1 MVMVE
6 KDTRPHV
13 LKVLKYRKMLDWEEK
28 AYFCSQNQDNMYTKR
43 TFLAIQIP
51 SSEEYTSMVTRLKN
65 NLTHEKFINYCC
77 PENIHLTLKFLG
89 STPVDDIP
97 AIIESC
103 QKVAK
108 RHQPFTMDFDK
119 TGFFGKNRVP
129 TVLWLGMNNQPQALF
144 DLEADLLDAF
154 DDLGYLRDR
163 QNFVPH
169 LTVCRIK
176 SLVDKQFF
184 MKVYDGIEPK
194 TYLHAD
200 VKELVYYQSILQPT
214 GPIYKVIKKIPLG

>member
-1 MVMVE
+1 
-6 KDTRPHV
+6 
-13 LKVLKYRKMLDWEEK
+13 
-28 AYFCSQNQDNMYTKR
+28 MYTKR
-43 TFLAIQIP
+43 TFLAIHIP
-51 SSEEYTSMVTRLKN
+51 TTVDYSGLVDRLKK
-65 NLTHEKFINYCC
+65 NLTHEKFINYCR

-97 AIIESC
+97 NIIETV

-108 RHQPFTMDFDK
+108 RHQPITMDFDR
-119 TGFFGKNRVP
+119 TGLFGSNRVP
-129 TVLWLGMNNQPQALF
+129 RVMWLGMNDQPQALF
-144 DLEADLLDAF
+144 DLENDLLDAF
-154 DDLGYLRDR
+154 DDLGYMRDR

-184 MKVYDGIEPK
+184 MQIYNSIEPK

-214 GPIYKVIKKIPLG
+214 GPIYKPLAKIPMGGKS

>member
-1 MVMVE
+1 M
-6 KDTRPHV
+6 
-13 LKVLKYRKMLDWEEK
+13 
-28 AYFCSQNQDNMYTKR
+28 NTKR
-43 TFLAIQIP
+43 TFLAISIP
-51 SSEEYTSMVTRLKN
+51 CGTEFPALVERLKK
-65 NLTHEKFINYCC
+65 NLTHEKYINYCR

-97 AIIESC
+97 NIIEAV
-103 QKVAK
+103 QTVAK
-108 RHQPFTMDFDK
+108 KHQPFTMDFDR
-119 TGFFGKNRVP
+119 TGFFGSNHVP
-129 TVLWLGMNNQPQALF
+129 RVLWLGMNDQPKALF
-144 DLEADLLDAF
+144 DLENDLLDAF

-184 MKVYDGIEPK
+184 LQIYNSIEQK

-200 VKELVYYQSILQPT
+200 VKELVYFQSFLQPT
-214 GPIYKVIKKIPLG
+214 GPFYKVLKKIPLG

>member
-1 MVMVE
+1 M
-6 KDTRPHV
+6 
-13 LKVLKYRKMLDWEEK
+13 
-28 AYFCSQNQDNMYTKR
+28 NTKR
-43 TFLAIQIP
+43 TFLAISIP
-51 SSEEYTSMVTRLKN
+51 CGTEFPALVERLKK
-65 NLTHEKFINYCC
+65 NLTHEKYINYCR

-97 AIIESC
+97 AIIEAV
-103 QKVAK
+103 QTVAK
-108 RHQPFTMDFDK
+108 KHQPFTMDFDR
-119 TGFFGKNRVP
+119 TGFFGSNHVP
-129 TVLWLGMNNQPQALF
+129 RVLWLGMNDQPRALF
-144 DLEADLLDAF
+144 DLENDLLDAF

-184 MKVYDGIEPK
+184 MQIYNSIEQK

-200 VKELVYYQSILQPT
+200 VKELVYFQSFLQPT
-214 GPIYKVIKKIPLG
+214 GPFYKVLKKIPLG

>member
-1 MVMVE
+1 M
-6 KDTRPHV
+6 
-13 LKVLKYRKMLDWEEK
+13 
-28 AYFCSQNQDNMYTKR
+28 NTKR
-43 TFLAIQIP
+43 TFLAIHIP
-51 SSEEYTSMVTRLKN
+51 TGTEYPALVEKLKK
-65 NLTHEKFINYCC
+65 NLTHEKYINYCR

-97 AIIESC
+97 NIIEAC

-108 RHQPFTMDFDK
+108 RQQPFTMDFDR
-119 TGFFGKNRVP
+119 TGLFGSNRVP
-129 TVLWLGMNNQPQALF
+129 RVLWLGMNDQPQALF
-144 DLEADLLDAF
+144 DLENDLLDAF

-184 MKVYDGIEPK
+184 MQIYNTIEQK

-200 VKELVYYQSILQPT
+200 VKELVYYQSFLQPT
-214 GPIYKVIKKIPLG
+214 GPFYKVLKRIPLGKWKFSYFCAIKHSEKPEISRFSEIIKWITT

>member
-1 MVMVE
+1 M
-6 KDTRPHV
+6 
-13 LKVLKYRKMLDWEEK
+13 
-28 AYFCSQNQDNMYTKR
+28 NTKR
-43 TFLAIQIP
+43 TFLAISIP
-51 SSEEYTSMVTRLKN
+51 CGTEFPALVERLKK
-65 NLTHEKFINYCC
+65 NLTHEKYINYCR

-97 AIIESC
+97 NIIEAV
-103 QKVAK
+103 QTVAK
-108 RHQPFTMDFDK
+108 KHQPFTMDFDR
-119 TGFFGKNRVP
+119 TGFFGNNRVP
-129 TVLWLGMNNQPQALF
+129 RVLWLGMNDQPKALF
-144 DLEADLLDAF
+144 DLENDLLDAF

-184 MKVYDGIEPK
+184 MQIYNSIEQK

-200 VKELVYYQSILQPT
+200 VKELVYFQSFLQPT
-214 GPIYKVIKKIPLG
+214 GPFYKVLKKIPLG

>member
-1 MVMVE
+1 M
-6 KDTRPHV
+6 
-13 LKVLKYRKMLDWEEK
+13 
-28 AYFCSQNQDNMYTKR
+28 NTKR
-43 TFLAIQIP
+43 TFLAIHIP
-51 SSEEYTSMVTRLKN
+51 SSEEFPLMVAKLKK
-65 NLTHEKFINYCC
+65 NLTHEKFINYCR

-97 AIIESC
+97 NIIEAC

-108 RHQPFTMDFDK
+108 KHQPFTMDFNRL
-119 TGFFGKNRVP
+119 GFFGSNRVP
-129 TVLWLGMNNQPQALF
+129 RVLWLGMTDQPKALF

-184 MKVYDGIEPK
+184 MQIYNTIEQK

-214 GPIYKVIKKIPLG
+214 GPIYKVLKKIPLG

>member
-1 MVMVE
+1 
-6 KDTRPHV
+6 
-13 LKVLKYRKMLDWEEK
+13 
-28 AYFCSQNQDNMYTKR
+28 MYTKR

-51 SSEEYTSMVTRLKN
+51 TGTEYPALVDKLKK
-65 NLTHEKFINYCC
+65 NLTHEKFINYCR

-97 AIIESC
+97 AIIEAC

-108 RHQPFTMDFDK
+108 KHQPFTMDFDR
-119 TGFFGKNRVP
+119 TGLFGSNRVP
-129 TVLWLGMNNQPQALF
+129 RVLWLGMNNQPQALF
-144 DLEADLLDAF
+144 DLEEDLLDAF
-154 DDLGYLRDR
+154 DDLGYIRNR

-184 MKVYDGIEPK
+184 MKIYDSIEPK

-214 GPIYKVIKKIPLG
+214 GPIYKVLKKIPLG

>member
-1 MVMVE
+1 
-6 KDTRPHV
+6 
-13 LKVLKYRKMLDWEEK
+13 
-28 AYFCSQNQDNMYTKR
+28 MYTKR
-43 TFLAIQIP
+43 TFLAIHIP
-51 SSEEYTSMVTRLKN
+51 TTVDYSGLVDRLKK
-65 NLTHEKFINYCC
+65 NLTHEKFINYCR

-97 AIIESC
+97 NIIEAC
-103 QKVAK
+103 KKVA
-108 RHQPFTMDFDK
+108 RHHQPFTMDFDR
-119 TGFFGKNRVP
+119 TGLFGSNRVP
-129 TVLWLGMNNQPQALF
+129 RVMWLGMNDQPQALF
-144 DLEADLLDAF
+144 DLENDLLDAF
-154 DDLGYLRDR
+154 DDLGYIRDR

-184 MKVYDGIEPK
+184 MQIYNSIEPK

-214 GPIYKVIKKIPLG
+214 GPIYKPLAKIPMGGKS

>member
-1 MVMVE
+1 
-6 KDTRPHV
+6 
-13 LKVLKYRKMLDWEEK
+13 
-28 AYFCSQNQDNMYTKR
+28 MYTKR
-43 TFLAIQIP
+43 TFLAIHIP
-51 SSEEYTSMVTRLKN
+51 SSAEFTQLVEKLRKN
-65 NLTHEKFINYCC
+65 LPHEKYINYCR

-97 AIIESC
+97 NITAAC

-108 RHQPFTMDFDK
+108 RHQSFTMDFDR
-119 TGFFGKNRVP
+119 TGFFGSNHVP
-129 TVLWLGMNNQPQALF
+129 RVLWLGMNDQPKALF
-144 DLEADLLDAF
+144 DLESDLLDAF

-169 LTVCRIK
+169 LTICRIK

-184 MKVYDGIEPK
+184 MQVYNTIEQK

-200 VKELVYYQSILQPT
+200 VKELVYYESILQPT
-214 GPIYKVIKKIPLG
+214 GPIYRILKRFPLG

>member
-1 MVMVE
+1 M
-6 KDTRPHV
+6 
-13 LKVLKYRKMLDWEEK
+13 
-28 AYFCSQNQDNMYTKR
+28 NTKR
-43 TFLAIQIP
+43 TFLAIHIP
-51 SSEEYTSMVTRLKN
+51 TGTEYPALVEKLKK
-65 NLTHEKFINYCC
+65 NLPHEKYINYCR

-89 STPVDDIP
+89 NTPVEDIP
-97 AIIESC
+97 AIIETC

-108 RHQPFTMDFDK
+108 NHQPFTMDFDR
-119 TGFFGKNRVP
+119 TGLFGSNRVP
-129 TVLWLGMNNQPQALF
+129 RVLWLGMNDQPKALF
-144 DLEADLLDAF
+144 DLENDLLDAF

-184 MKVYDGIEPK
+184 MQIYNSIEQK
-194 TYLHAD
+194 IYLHAD

-214 GPIYKVIKKIPLG
+214 GPIYKVLKKIPLI

>member
-1 MVMVE
+1 
-6 KDTRPHV
+6 
-13 LKVLKYRKMLDWEEK
+13 
-28 AYFCSQNQDNMYTKR
+28 MYTKR
-43 TFLAIQIP
+43 TFLAIHIP
-51 SSEEYTSMVTRLKN
+51 TTVDYSGLVDRLKK
-65 NLTHEKFINYCC
+65 NLTHEKFINYCR

-97 AIIESC
+97 NIIEAC
-103 QKVAK
+103 KKVA
-108 RHQPFTMDFDK
+108 RQHQPFTMDFDR
-119 TGFFGKNRVP
+119 TGLFGSNRVP
-129 TVLWLGMNNQPQALF
+129 RVMWLGMNDQPQALF
-144 DLEADLLDAF
+144 DLENDLLDAF
-154 DDLGYLRDR
+154 DGLGYMRDR

-184 MKVYDGIEPK
+184 MQIYNSIEPK

-214 GPIYKVIKKIPLG
+214 GPIYKPLAKRPMGGKS

>member
-1 MVMVE
+1 
-6 KDTRPHV
+6 
-13 LKVLKYRKMLDWEEK
+13 
-28 AYFCSQNQDNMYTKR
+28 MYTKR
-43 TFLAIQIP
+43 TFLAIHIP
-51 SSEEYTSMVTRLKN
+51 TTVDYSGLVERLKK
-65 NLTHEKFINYCC
+65 NLTHEKFINYCR

-97 AIIESC
+97 DIIEAC
-103 QKVAK
+103 KKVA
-108 RHQPFTMDFDK
+108 RQYQPFTMDFDR
-119 TGFFGKNRVP
+119 TGLFGSNRVP
-129 TVLWLGMNNQPQALF
+129 RVMWLGMNDQPQALF
-144 DLEADLLDAF
+144 DLENDLLDAF
-154 DDLGYLRDR
+154 DDLGYMRDR

-184 MKVYDGIEPK
+184 MQIYDGIEPK

-214 GPIYKVIKKIPLG
+214 GPIYKPLAKIPMGGKS

>member
-1 MVMVE
+1 M
-6 KDTRPHV
+6 
-13 LKVLKYRKMLDWEEK
+13 
-28 AYFCSQNQDNMYTKR
+28 NTKR
-43 TFLAIQIP
+43 TFLAIHIP
-51 SSEEYTSMVTRLKN
+51 STADYTGLVERLKK
-65 NLTHEKFINYCC
+65 NLTHEKFINYCR

-97 AIIESC
+97 AIIEAC
-103 QKVAK
+103 QKVAQ
-108 RHQPFTMDFDK
+108 RHQPFTMDFDR
-119 TGFFGKNRVP
+119 TGFFGSNNVP
-129 TVLWLGMNNQPQALF
+129 RVLWLGMNDQPQALF
-144 DLEADLLDAF
+144 DLENDLLDAF
-154 DDLGYLRDR
+154 DDLGYMRDR

-184 MKVYDGIEPK
+184 LKICDAIEPK

>member
-1 MVMVE
+1 M
-6 KDTRPHV
+6 
-13 LKVLKYRKMLDWEEK
+13 
-28 AYFCSQNQDNMYTKR
+28 NTKR
-43 TFLAIQIP
+43 TFLAISIP
-51 SSEEYTSMVTRLKN
+51 CGTEFPALVERLKK
-65 NLTHEKFINYCC
+65 NLTHEKYINYCR

-97 AIIESC
+97 AIIEAV
-103 QKVAK
+103 QTVAK
-108 RHQPFTMDFDK
+108 KHQPFTMDFDR
-119 TGFFGKNRVP
+119 TGFFGSNHVP
-129 TVLWLGMNNQPQALF
+129 RVLWLGMNDQPKALF
-144 DLEADLLDAF
+144 DLENDLLDAF

-184 MKVYDGIEPK
+184 LQIYNSIEQK

-200 VKELVYYQSILQPT
+200 VKELVYFQSFLQPT
-214 GPIYKVIKKIPLG
+214 GPFYKVLKKIPLG

>member
-1 MVMVE
+1 MIE
-6 KDTRPHV
+6 K
-13 LKVLKYRKMLDWEEK
+13 
-28 AYFCSQNQDNMYTKR
+28 QGIMYTKR

-51 SSEEYTSMVTRLKN
+51 TSTEYSALVEKLKK
-65 NLTHEKFINYCC
+65 NLTHEKYINYCR

-97 AIIESC
+97 NIIEAV

-108 RHQPFTMDFDK
+108 NHQPFTMDFDR
-119 TGFFGKNRVP
+119 TGFFGSNHVP
-129 TVLWLGMNNQPQALF
+129 RVLWLGMSDQPKALF

-184 MKVYDGIEPK
+184 MQIYNTIEQK

-200 VKELVYYQSILQPT
+200 VKELIYYQSILQPT
-214 GPIYKVIKKIPLG
+214 GPFYKVLKKIPLG

>member
-1 MVMVE
+1 
-6 KDTRPHV
+6 
-13 LKVLKYRKMLDWEEK
+13 
-28 AYFCSQNQDNMYTKR
+28 MYTKR
-43 TFLAIQIP
+43 TFLAIHIP
-51 SSEEYTSMVTRLKN
+51 TTVDYSGLVDRLKK
-65 NLTHEKFINYCC
+65 NLTHEKFINYCR

-97 AIIESC
+97 NIIEAC
-103 QKVAK
+103 KKVT
-108 RHQPFTMDFDK
+108 RHHQPFTMDFDR
-119 TGFFGKNRVP
+119 TGLFGSNRVP
-129 TVLWLGMNNQPQALF
+129 RVLWLGMNDQPQALF
-144 DLEADLLDAF
+144 DLENDLLDAF
-154 DDLGYLRDR
+154 DDLGYMRDR

-184 MKVYDGIEPK
+184 MQIYDGIEPK

-214 GPIYKVIKKIPLG
+214 GPIYKPLAKIPMGGKS

>member
-1 MVMVE
+1 
-6 KDTRPHV
+6 
-13 LKVLKYRKMLDWEEK
+13 
-28 AYFCSQNQDNMYTKR
+28 MYTKR

-51 SSEEYTSMVTRLKN
+51 TGTEYPALVEKLKK
-65 NLTHEKFINYCC
+65 NLTHEKFINYCR

-97 AIIESC
+97 AIIEAC

-108 RHQPFTMDFDK
+108 KHQPFTMDFDR
-119 TGFFGKNRVP
+119 TGLFGSNRVP
-129 TVLWLGMNNQPQALF
+129 RVLWLGMNDQPQALF
-144 DLEADLLDAF
+144 DLEEDLLDAF
-154 DDLGYLRDR
+154 DALGYMRDR

-184 MKVYDGIEPK
+184 MKIYDSIEPK

-214 GPIYKVIKKIPLG
+214 GPIYKVLKKIPLG

>member
-1 MVMVE
+1 M
-6 KDTRPHV
+6 
-13 LKVLKYRKMLDWEEK
+13 
-28 AYFCSQNQDNMYTKR
+28 NTKR
-43 TFLAIQIP
+43 TFLAISIP
-51 SSEEYTSMVTRLKN
+51 CGTEFPALVERLKK
-65 NLTHEKFINYCC
+65 NLTHEKYINYCR

-89 STPVDDIP
+89 NTSVDDIP
-97 AIIESC
+97 AIIEAV

-108 RHQPFTMDFDK
+108 NHQPFTMDFDRA
-119 TGFFGKNRVP
+119 GLFGSNRVP
-129 TVLWLGMNNQPQALF
+129 RVLWLGMNDQPKALF
-144 DLEADLLDAF
+144 DLENDLLDAF

-184 MKVYDGIEPK
+184 MQIYNAIEPK

-200 VKELVYYQSILQPT
+200 VKELVYFQSFLQPT
-214 GPIYKVIKKIPLG
+214 GPFYKVLKKIPLG

>member
-1 MVMVE
+1 M
-6 KDTRPHV
+6 
-13 LKVLKYRKMLDWEEK
+13 
-28 AYFCSQNQDNMYTKR
+28 NTKR
-43 TFLAIQIP
+43 TFLAISIP
-51 SSEEYTSMVTRLKN
+51 CGTEFPALVERLKK
-65 NLTHEKFINYCC
+65 NLTHEKYINYYR

-89 STPVDDIP
+89 NTSVDDIP
-97 AIIESC
+97 AIIEAV

-108 RHQPFTMDFDK
+108 NHQPFTMDFDRA
-119 TGFFGKNRVP
+119 GLFGSNRVP
-129 TVLWLGMNNQPQALF
+129 RVLWLGMNDQPKALF
-144 DLEADLLDAF
+144 DLENDLLDAF

-184 MKVYDGIEPK
+184 MQIYNSIEPK

-200 VKELVYYQSILQPT
+200 VKELVYFQSFLQPT
-214 GPIYKVIKKIPLG
+214 GPFYKVLKKIPLG